1 MNAEFAAWVGID
13 WADQK
18 HDLALLAAGSA
29 KEEHCQIEQTPEAI
43 DAWATELRRRFGGKP
58 VAVCLEQS
66 KGSLIYALM
75 KYEFLVLYPINPK
88 QLARF
93 REALAP
99 SGSKDDPTDA
109 SWALRLLISHR
120 DQLRAWRPD
129 DSATRLIR
137 LLVEDRRSLV
147 EQRTRLCNQLQDRLK
162 QVFPLALEVLGSLT
176 TDVAAEFLLRYSSF
190 QELRQAPPAEV
201 AALYRRHGLGQAKI
215 EERLQR
221 IASATP
227 LTTDVP
233 LVESARLL
241 IRSLATQLSALAE
254 PLREY
259 DRQLAAQMRKH
270 PDATIFE
277 SFPGAGDA
285 LAPRLLA
292 AFGADRERLQN
303 AAQMQDLSGISPVTR
318 RSGRMKSVLRRWA
331 CNKFL
336 RQPFTSS
343 PSTLSRGPSGL
354 RPTTKCCASAG
365 RNTTPRCEPWLSN
378 GSASSSA
385 AGKIA
390 LLTTTSSTA
399 ENLCSEAP
407 RSSPTSPLPP
417 KNKTQPLNPLDG
429 PAQMSAVR
437 RAAGVGDPRRTGG
450 PRPA

>member
-176 TDVAAEFLLRYSSF
+176 TDLAAEFLLRYSSF

-336 RQPFTSS
+336 RQTFHEFAQHSLPRSVWAQAYYQMLRQRGKKHHAAVRALAFKWIRVLFRCWKDRLTYNDLFHCGKLMQRGS
-343 PSTLSRGPSGL
+343 PLITHIA
-354 RPTTKCCASAG
+354 ASAQKQDP
-365 RNTTPRCEPWLSN
+365 TPQ
-378 GSASSSA
+378 
-385 AGKIA
+385 
-390 LLTTTSSTA
+390 
-399 ENLCSEAP
+399 
-407 RSSPTSPLPP
+407 PT
-417 KNKTQPLNPLDG
+417 
-429 PAQMSAVR
+429 
-437 RAAGVGDPRRTGG
+437 
-450 PRPA
+450 

>member
-1 MNAEFAAWVGID
+1 MTEEFAACVGID

-29 KEEHCQIEQTPEAI
+29 KEEHQQIEQTPEAI
-43 DAWATELRRRFGGKP
+43 DAWATELRQRFGGKP

-109 SWALRLLISHR
+109 SWALRLLVSHR

-176 TDVAAEFLLRYSSF
+176 TDLAAEFLLRYSSF
-190 QELRQAPPAEV
+190 QDLRQAPPEEV
-201 AALYRRHGLGQAKI
+201 AALYRRHALGQAKI
-215 EERLQR
+215 EERLAR

-227 LTTDVP
+227 LTTDVA

-241 IRSLATQLSALAE
+241 IRSLATQLGALAE

-259 DRQLAAQMRKH
+259 DRQLAAEMRKH
-270 PDATIFE
+270 PDAVIFE

-303 AAQMQDLSGISPVTR
+303 AH
-318 RSGRMKSVLRRWA
+318 
-331 CNKFL
+331 
-336 RQPFTSS
+336 
-343 PSTLSRGPSGL
+343 
-354 RPTTKCCASAG
+354 KC
-365 RNTTPRCEPWLSN
+365 
-378 GSASSSA
+378 
-385 AGKIA
+385 
-390 LLTTTSSTA
+390 
-399 ENLCSEAP
+399 
-407 RSSPTSPLPP
+407 
-417 KNKTQPLNPLDG
+417 KT
-429 PAQMSAVR
+429 
-437 RAAGVGDPRRTGG
+437 
-450 PRPA
+450 